1 MGPFSILGLAYLG
14 FTEALAV
21 PVFQVLSPGS
31 PRLLGRTYLLRKF
44 ESRSFRHA
52 SLSPEFLDAI
62 SLPFWGWH
70 RGPNLI
76 KDSEG
81 QESLREQDVRE

>member
-1 MGPFSILGLAYLG
+1 MRPFSILGLAYLG
-14 FTEALAV
+14 FTETFAV
-21 PVFQVLSPGS
+21 LVFEVLSPG
-31 PRLLGRTYLLRKF
+31 PPGLLGRTHFLRNL
-44 ESRSFRHA
+44 ESRSFRRA

-76 KDSEG
+76 KDPEG